1 MQSPHRVVIAAFPG
15 VELLNVTGPA
25 EVFSV
30 ATRVAGTGRSGY
42 TVRIATTGGEPV
54 ATAGGIRLMADLTLD
69 EVHGDVDTLL
79 VSGAVRV
86 DGHEVEPV
94 LDGGTIDW
102 LRRAAPG
109 THRVASVC
117 SGAHLLAAAGL
128 LDGLSATTH
137 WRTAAR
143 LASDH
148 PQVTVDPDPIYIREG
163 RLWTC
168 AGIAA
173 GMDMALAMV
182 TEDHGPGLALATART
197 MVMYVKRAGGQSQF
211 SVPLTLPAD
220 PADPGDPAGQGD
232 RIDELR
238 RWIGDHL
245 TEDLSAEALAAR
257 MHLSVRHFSRL
268 FSRRTATTPAAY
280 VESVRL
286 EAARQLLQDSG
297 HGLPEVAALSG
308 LGSVESLHR
317 SFRRRLG
324 TTPAE
329 YRRRF
334 R

>member
-42 TVRIATTGGEPV
+42 TVRIATAGGEPV

-148 PQVTVDPDPIYIREG
+148 PQVTVDPDPIFMREG

-220 PADPGDPAGQGD
+220 PGDPAGQGD

-257 MHLSVRHFSRL
+257 LHLSVRHFSRL

>member
-1 MQSPHRVVIAAFPG
+1 MLQPHRVVIAAFSG

-30 ATRVAGTGRSGY
+30 ATRVAGTGRPGY
-42 TVRIATTGGEPV
+42 TVRIATAEGEPV
-54 ATAGGIRLMADLTLD
+54 VTSSGIRLMADLTLG
-69 EVHGDVDTLL
+69 EVNGDVDTLL

-86 DGHEVEPV
+86 DDDGVEPV
-94 LDGGTIDW
+94 LHSGIIDW
-102 LRRAAPG
+102 LQEAAPG
-109 THRVASVC
+109 THRLGSIC

-143 LASDH
+143 LAADH
-148 PQVTVDPDPIYIREG
+148 PRVTVDPDPIFIREG

-168 AGIAA
+168 AGIAS

-182 TEDHGPGLALATART
+182 TEDYGPELALATART

-211 SVPLTLPAD
+211 SVPLALPAD
-220 PADPGDPAGQGD
+220 PGN
-232 RIDELR
+232 RIDDLR
-238 RWIGDHL
+238 MWIGEHL
-245 TEDLSAEALAAR
+245 TENLSAEALAAR
-257 MHLSVRHFSRL
+257 LHLSVRHFSRL
-268 FSRRTATTPAAY
+268 FQRRTGATSTAY

-297 HGLPEVAALSG
+297 HGLPEIAALSG

-317 SFRRRLG
+317 SFRRHLG
-324 TTPAE
+324 TTPAA

>member
-42 TVRIATTGGEPV
+42 TVRIATAGGEPV

-102 LRRAAPG
+102 LRRAEPG

-148 PQVTVDPDPIYIREG
+148 PQVTVDPDPIFIREG

-220 PADPGDPAGQGD
+220 PGDPAGQGD

-257 MHLSVRHFSRL
+257 LHLSVRHFSRL

>member
-1 MQSPHRVVIAAFPG
+1 MLPPHRVVVVAFPG

-30 ATRVAGTGRSGY
+30 ATRVAGPGRAGY
-42 TVRIATTGGEPV
+42 DVRIATARGEPV
-54 ATAGGIRLMADLTLD
+54 TTSSGIRLLADMSLD
-69 EVHGDVDTLL
+69 EVYGDVDTLL

-86 DGHEVEPV
+86 RDQEVEPV
-94 LDGGTIDW
+94 LDRGIVDW
-102 LRRAAPG
+102 LREGADG
-109 THRVASVC
+109 THRLGSVC

-128 LDGLSATTH
+128 LDGRSATTH

-143 LASDH
+143 LAADH
-148 PQVTVDPDPIYIREG
+148 PLVTVDPDPIFIREG

-168 AGIAA
+168 AGIAS

-182 TEDHGPGLALATART
+182 TEDHGPERALATART

-211 SVPLTLPAD
+211 SAPLAPPA
-220 PADPGDPAGQGD
+220 APGD
-232 RIDELR
+232 RLDELR
-238 RWIGDHL
+238 RWIGEHL
-245 TEDLSAEALAAR
+245 TEDLSADALAGR

-268 FSRRTATTPAAY
+268 FRERTGTTPAAY

-286 EAARQLLQDSG
+286 DAARRLLQDSS
-297 HGLPEVAALSG
+297 HGLPEIAALSG

-324 TTPAE
+324 TTPAQ

>member
-1 MQSPHRVVIAAFPG
+1 MLQPHRVVIAAFPG

-30 ATRVAGTGRSGY
+30 ATRVAGTGRPGY
-42 TVRIATTGGEPV
+42 TVRIATAGGEPV
-54 ATAGGIRLMADLTLD
+54 VTASGIRLMADLTLD
-69 EVHGDVDTLL
+69 EVHGKVDTLL

-86 DGHEVEPV
+86 DDHGVEPV
-94 LDGGTIDW
+94 LDGGIIDW
-102 LRRAAPG
+102 LRQAAPG
-109 THRVASVC
+109 SHRMASVC
-117 SGAHLLAAAGL
+117 AGAHLLAAAGL

-143 LASDH
+143 LAADH
-148 PQVTVDPDPIYIREG
+148 PHVTVDPDPIFIREG

-168 AGIAA
+168 AGIAS

-182 TEDHGPGLALATART
+182 TEDQGPELALATART

-211 SVPLTLPAD
+211 SVPLALPAD
-220 PADPGDPAGQGD
+220 PGN
-232 RIDELR
+232 RIDGLR
-238 RWIGDHL
+238 MWIGEHL

-257 MHLSVRHFSRL
+257 LHLSVRHFSRL
-268 FSRRTATTPAAY
+268 FQRRTGATPASY

-286 EAARQLLQDSG
+286 EAARRLLQDSS
-297 HGLPEVAALSG
+297 HGLPEIAALSG

>member
-1 MQSPHRVVIAAFPG
+1 MLPPHRVVIAAFPG

-30 ATRVAGTGRSGY
+30 ATRVAGTGRPGY
-42 TVRIATTGGEPV
+42 TVRVATAQGEPV
-54 ATAGGIRLMADLTLD
+54 TTSSGIRLMADLTLD
-69 EVHGDVDTLL
+69 EVDGDVDTLL

-86 DGHEVEPV
+86 HGHEVEPMV
-94 LDGGTIDW
+94 DRGITDW
-102 LRRAAPG
+102 LRETAPG
-109 THRVASVC
+109 VPRLGSIC

-128 LDGLSATTH
+128 LDGRSATTH

-143 LASDH
+143 LAADH
-148 PQVTVDPDPIYIREG
+148 PLVTVDPDPIFIRQG

-168 AGIAA
+168 AGIAS

-182 TEDHGPGLALATART
+182 TEDHGPERALAAART

-211 SVPLTLPAD
+211 SAPLAPPA
-220 PADPGDPAGQGD
+220 APGDRLD
-232 RIDELR
+232 DLR
-238 RWIGDHL
+238 VWIGEHL
-245 TEDLSAEALAAR
+245 TEDLSAEALSAR
-257 MHLSVRHFSRL
+257 LHLSVRHFSRL
-268 FSRRTATTPAAY
+268 FRERTGTTPTAY

-286 EAARQLLQDSG
+286 DAARRLLQDSS
-297 HGLPEVAALSG
+297 HGLPEIAALSG

-324 TTPAE
+324 TTPAQ

>member
-1 MQSPHRVVIAAFPG
+1 MLPPHRVVIAAFPG

-30 ATRVAGTGRSGY
+30 ATRVAGTGRPGY
-42 TVRIATTGGEPV
+42 AVRIATPDGEPV
-54 ATAGGIRLMADLTLD
+54 TTAGGIRLMADLTLD
-69 EVHGDVDTLL
+69 EVPGDVDTLL

-86 DGHEVEPV
+86 DDHGVEPV
-94 LDGGTIDW
+94 LDPGIIDW
-102 LRRAAPG
+102 LREAAPG
-109 THRVASVC
+109 THRVAAVC

-128 LDGLSATTH
+128 LDGLCVTTH

-143 LASDH
+143 LAADH
-148 PQVTVDPDPIYIREG
+148 PRVTVDPDPIFIREG

-168 AGIAA
+168 AGIAS

-182 TEDHGPGLALATART
+182 TEDHGPELALATART

-211 SVPLTLPAD
+211 SVPLTAPVD
-220 PADPGDPAGQGD
+220 PAD
-232 RIDELR
+232 RIDALR
-238 RWIGDHL
+238 VWIGEHL
-245 TEDLSAEALAAR
+245 PEDLSAEVLAAR
-257 MHLSVRHFSRL
+257 LHLSVRHFSRL
-268 FSRRTATTPAAY
+268 FRRRTGTTPAAY

-286 EAARQLLQDSG
+286 EAARRLLQDSG
-297 HGLPEVAALSG
+297 HDLPEIAALSG

-317 SFRRRLG
+317 AFLRHLG
-324 TTPAE
+324 TTPAA

>member
-1 MQSPHRVVIAAFPG
+1 MLPPHRVVIAAFDG

-30 ATRVAGTGRSGY
+30 ATRVAGTGRAGY
-42 TVRIATTGGEPV
+42 TVRIATAGGEPV
-54 ATAGGIRLMADLTLD
+54 TTAGGIRLMADLSLD

-86 DGHEVEPV
+86 GDHEVEPV
-94 LDGGTIDW
+94 LDAGITDW
-102 LRRAAPG
+102 LRHAAPG
-109 THRVASVC
+109 PHRLASVC
-117 SGAHLLAAAGL
+117 SGAHLFAAAGL

-143 LASDH
+143 LAADH
-148 PQVTVDPDPIYIREG
+148 PDVTVDPDPIFIRHG

-182 TEDHGPGLALATART
+182 TEDHGSELALATART

-211 SVPLTLPAD
+211 SVPLTVQAG
-220 PADPGDPAGQGD
+220 PGDRLD
-232 RIDELR
+232 DLR
-238 RWIGDHL
+238 GWIGEHL
-245 TEDLSAEALAAR
+245 TEDLSAVVLAAR
-257 MHLSVRHFSRL
+257 LHLSVRHFSRL
-268 FSRRTATTPAAY
+268 FHRRTGTTPAAY
-280 VESVRL
+280 VESARL
-286 EAARQLLQDSG
+286 EAARRLLQDSG

-317 SFRRRLG
+317 AFRRRLG
-324 TTPAE
+324 TTPAA

-334 R
+334 Q

>member
-42 TVRIATTGGEPV
+42 TVRIATAGGEPV

-148 PQVTVDPDPIYIREG
+148 PQVTVDPDPIFIREG

-211 SVPLTLPAD
+211 SVPLTL

>member
-42 TVRIATTGGEPV
+42 TVRIATAGGEPV

-148 PQVTVDPDPIYIREG
+148 PQVTVDPDPIFIREG

-220 PADPGDPAGQGD
+220 PGDPAGQGD

-257 MHLSVRHFSRL
+257 LHLSVRHFSRL

>member
-1 MQSPHRVVIAAFPG
+1 MPPPHRVVVAAFPG

-30 ATRVAGTGRSGY
+30 ATRVAGSGRPGY
-42 TVRIATTGGEPV
+42 TVRVATPRGEPV
-54 ATAGGIRLMADLTLD
+54 TTAAGIRLMADLTLD
-69 EVHGDVDTLL
+69 EVPGDVDTLL

-86 DGHEVEPV
+86 HDREVEPV
-94 LDGGTIDW
+94 LDDEVVDW

-109 THRVASVC
+109 VRRLGSVC

-128 LDGLSATTH
+128 LDGRTATTH

-143 LASDH
+143 LAADH
-148 PQVTVDPDPIYIREG
+148 PAVTVDPDPIFLREG

-182 TEDHGPGLALATART
+182 TEDHGPERALATART

-211 SVPLTLPAD
+211 SAPLALPTA
-220 PADPGDPAGQGD
+220 PGDRLD
-232 RIDELR
+232 DLC
-238 RWIGDHL
+238 RWIGEHL
-245 TEDLSAEALAAR
+245 TEDLGADVLAAR
-257 MHLSVRHFSRL
+257 LHLSVRHFSRI
-268 FSRRTATTPAAY
+268 FREHTGTTPATY

-286 EAARQLLQDSG
+286 EAARRLLQESAL
-297 HGLPEVAALSG
+297 GLPDVAALSG

-317 SFRRRLG
+317 AFRRRLG